1 MISDT
6 PRPVNAAPTSRRP
19 WFVILGALV
28 VLALAIGF
36 GRGRSGPET
45 VTSRA
50 DRISSEIRCPVCQG
64 LSVRASK
71 AAGARAIYAEIT
83 RQVEAGEQDADIRA
97 FLVDRYGTSE
107 LLRPSATGVGA
118 IVWIAPVVAFVLGG
132 VTLAQV
138 FARSRRLGQR
148 RSVSESD
155 RAMVNAALAS
165 PPTIDGG

>member
-1 MISDT
+1 VT
-6 PRPVNAAPTSRRP
+6 VAEPTARPNAGAHGSRRALL
-19 WFVILGALV
+19 VIGAAIV
-28 VLALAIGF
+28 VLVIAVVL

-50 DRISSEIRCPVCQG
+50 DRIASEIRCPVCQG

-83 RQVEAGEQDADIRA
+83 RQVQANERDEDIRA

-118 IVWIAPVVAFVLGG
+118 VVWIAPVAAFLLGAAVL
-132 VTLAQV
+132 VRV
-138 FARSRRLGQR
+138 FTRTRRR
-148 RSVSESD
+148 PVPVSPED
-155 RAMVNAALAS
+155 QALVDVALAL
-165 PPTIDGG
+165 PRDDR

>member
-1 MISDT
+1 MIVAKT
-6 PRPVNAAPTSRRP
+6 GRASRRS
-19 WFVILGALV
+19 WLVIAGALI
-28 VLALAIGF
+28 ALAVAIGV
-36 GRGRSGPET
+36 GRGTSGPET

-83 RQVEAGEQDADIRA
+83 RQVETGERDDDIRA

-118 IVWIAPVVAFVLGG
+118 VVWIAPVVAFILGG
-132 VTLAQV
+132 GVLVQV
-138 FARSRRLGQR
+138 FTRSRRRGPTR
-148 RSVSESD
+148 TVSDHD
-155 RAMVNAALAS
+155 RALVDAALAAPRTVDPS
-165 PPTIDGG
+165 